1 MKTPPKLYDWENA
14 TRWQMFENLE
24 DRRDVLVH
32 NCWSHRGVL
41 PDLMRNILQK
51 NVQGVQFTNVG
62 FKQPPKGGTWRWQC
76 SCCCIIVH
84 VLTAQEKDYQ
94 ELEEEGGDA
103 DDGEHEEVGD
113 QEGAASVLQRE
124 RK

>member
-1 MKTPPKLYDWENA
+1 
-14 TRWQMFENLE
+14 MFENLE
-24 DRRDVLVH
+24 YWRDVLVH
-32 NCWSHRGVL
+32 NRWSHGGVL

-51 NVQGVQFTNVG
+51 NVQGVQCTKVG
-62 FKQPPKGGTWRWQC
+62 IKQPPKGGTWRWQC

-84 VLTAQEKDYQ
+84 VLTALEKDYQ

-113 QEGAASVLQRE
+113 QERAASVLQKD

>member
-1 MKTPPKLYDWENA
+1 MAICP
-14 TRWQMFENLE
+14 
-24 DRRDVLVH
+24 
-32 NCWSHRGVL
+32 
-41 PDLMRNILQK
+41 
-51 NVQGVQFTNVG
+51 
-62 FKQPPKGGTWRWQC
+62 
-76 SCCCIIVH
+76 CCCIIVQ
-84 VLTAQEKDYQ
+84 VLIAQEKDYQ

>member
-1 MKTPPKLYDWENA
+1 MA
-14 TRWQMFENLE
+14 RRWQL
-24 DRRDVLVH
+24 
-32 NCWSHRGVL
+32 
-41 PDLMRNILQK
+41 
-51 NVQGVQFTNVG
+51 
-62 FKQPPKGGTWRWQC
+62 C

-84 VLTAQEKDYQ
+84 VLTALEKDYQ

-124 RK
+124 KNETLVLRVMLSYKT